1 MTCEKIE
8 ERRQKKLEAQLEAQL
23 ERISDESSQINLL
36 AQFETR
42 RRKKETQKDSGRP
55 LTTTEQ
61 EPSKTRTTPSTRLH
75 ASSKTS
81 SPRRFRRKFLLSEVQ
96 TIDDFFEGRR
106 KADHVRESI
115 SPHSSP
121 TFCVKKATG
130 GWRIVHT
137 FNNLDDATIP
147 AQTPIPRKDMDL
159 DAMSGS
165 VIYSAIDL
173 TNGFYQIL
181 MRETFLSR
189 PSAPPAACSG
199 SGS

>member
-1 MTCEKIE
+1 MKEEEGDPKGLGTTANDNGARALQDSNNPVYSLAREFKDIFPEKIPAE
-8 ERRQKKLEAQLEAQL
+8 IPAERGVPHEIDLVPGSKYCVTRQL
-23 ERISDESSQINLL
+23 
-36 AQFETR
+36 
-42 RRKKETQKDSGRP
+42 P
-55 LTTTEQ
+55 LPWDQ
-61 EPSKTRTTPSTRLH
+61 
-75 ASSKTS
+75 
-81 SPRRFRRKFLLSEVQ
+81 VQ

>member
-1 MTCEKIE
+1 MTANDNGARALQDSNNPVYSLAREFKDIFPEKIPAE
-8 ERRQKKLEAQLEAQL
+8 IPAERGVPHEIDLVPGSKYCVTRQL
-23 ERISDESSQINLL
+23 
-36 AQFETR
+36 
-42 RRKKETQKDSGRP
+42 P
-55 LTTTEQ
+55 L
-61 EPSKTRTTPSTRLH
+61 
-75 ASSKTS
+75 
-81 SPRRFRRKFLLSEVQ
+81 PRDQVQ

-121 TFCVKKATG
+121 TFCVKTATG